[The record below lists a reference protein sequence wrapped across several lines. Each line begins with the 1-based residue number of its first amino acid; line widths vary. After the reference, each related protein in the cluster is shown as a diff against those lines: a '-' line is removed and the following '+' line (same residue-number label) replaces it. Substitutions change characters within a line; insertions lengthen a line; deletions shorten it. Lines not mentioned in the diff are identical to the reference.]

1 MGWLP
6 STAPELE
13 QVLSCTMGAGEGGRG
28 RRTQR
33 FFVLGEDGAPSLR
46 ILAQVHC
53 IQKALS
59 PR

>member
-1 MGWLP
+1 MGWLL

-13 QVLSCTMGAGEGGRG
+13 QVVVEWGGGGPGRG
-28 RRTQR
+28 TQR
-33 FFVLGEDGAPSLR
+33 CFVLGEDGAPSLR

>member
-6 STAPELE
+6 STTPELE
-13 QVLSCTMGAGEGGRG
+13 QVLSCTMGGGGRG